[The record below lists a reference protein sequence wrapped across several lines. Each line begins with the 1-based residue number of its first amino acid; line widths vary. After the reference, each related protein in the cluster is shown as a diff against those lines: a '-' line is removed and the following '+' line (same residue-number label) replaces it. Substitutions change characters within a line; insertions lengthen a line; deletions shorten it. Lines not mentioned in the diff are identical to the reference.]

1 MWNNIK
7 VGLSV
12 LLLVLLSV
20 ACTDDSNVSDVSK
33 IERTKVKIAVILPLD
48 KGGVGWNRILE
59 WVRQNIKEANT
70 VIEPEYEIYDE
81 NGIDLDAV
89 ATDLA
94 GRKDIIAVIG
104 CYSSANTEL
113 LARKCAR
120 TYKPVF
126 TFSTSNEL
134 PRAFGQRNFL
144 WGLAESDITQSELLL
159 IKAACYGAKR
169 VSLLAADDIYGK
181 TFTDW
186 FAFQAVELGLEV
198 ADVESYGINELPDK
212 FRQAI
217 GSRSDCL
224 ICVPS
229 SVEDACRMV
238 ERYEQSEYRGRLLFS
253 DMAHSGKLISTL
265 GVKSNGIEGIS
276 LSSDPSTGFDIS
288 YQVNFGVRPAM
299 GEAYVYDAVMI
310 ICYAYRYAVL
320 HGLEINEAIANLL
333 NGKATETGM
342 WTSEAMEDIF
352 MEIEKGNTPIFSG
365 ASGNLDFSPDN
376 YTLVQYSTYVHWMAY
391 EGAFINLDYDTRSDS
406 HSMYAAWEWNKQF
419 MQQFDAA
426 EIPDIVYPGKIGNW
440 AVVVAASQNWINYR
454 HQADALAFYQML
466 KRNGYDDEHII
477 LIMADDI
484 AQNDNNPEKGVVRR
498 IVDGENLYRNVQID
512 YWLSELSP
520 ENLRRILIGEGE
532 GNDLK
537 SGAGDNV
544 IFFWSGHGEK
554 YEWLWGDDDSVSAD
568 LISETFRQMSEK
580 KMFRKM
586 LCFIETCYSG
596 SVAEKCCGIPGLL
609 MFTAANPQET
619 SKADVFN
626 NNLNVWMTN
635 RFTSVLLE
643 QTRKNSNISL
653 RELYLA
659 MFHQTLGSHVS
670 VYNVDCYGNIYRETM
685 GEFLCP

>member
-1 MWNNIK
+1 MWNNIRIR
-7 VGLSV
+7 
-12 LLLVLLSV
+12 LLMPLWMWLSV
-20 ACTDDSNVSDVSK
+20 ACADDNDASNVPET
-33 IERTKVKIAVILPLD
+33 ERMKVKIAVILPLD
-48 KGGVGWNRILE
+48 KDMADWSRILE
-59 WVRQNIKEANT
+59 WVKWNIREANSA
-70 VIEPEYEIYDE
+70 VEPEYEIYDE
-81 NGIDLDAV
+81 NNINLDAV

-94 GRKDIIAVIG
+94 GRKDIVAVIG
-104 CYSSANTEL
+104 CYHSVNTEL

-159 IKAACYGAKR
+159 IKAACYGAKS
-169 VSLLAADDIYGK
+169 VSLLATDDIYGK
-181 TFTDW
+181 TFIDW

-198 ADVESYGINELPDK
+198 ADVESYGTNELPDK
-212 FRQAI
+212 FRQVI
-217 GSRSDCL
+217 SKRSDCL

-229 SVEDACRMV
+229 SVEDACRIV
-238 ERYEQSEYRGRLLFS
+238 ECYEQSEYKGRLLFS
-253 DMAHSGKLISTL
+253 DMAHSDKLISTL
-265 GVKSNGIEGIS
+265 GMKSNGIEGIS

-288 YQVNFGVRPAM
+288 YRVNFGTHPVM
-299 GEAYVYDAVMI
+299 GEAYVYDAVTI
-310 ICYAYRYAVL
+310 VCYAYRYALL

-342 WTSEAMEDIF
+342 WTSGAMEDVF

-365 ASGNLDFSPDN
+365 ASGNLDFSPEN
-376 YTLVQYSTYVHWMAY
+376 YTSVQYSTYVHWMAY

-406 HSMYAAWEWNKQF
+406 HSYAAWEWKKQF
-419 MQQFDAA
+419 MQQFDATGT
-426 EIPDIVYPGKIGNW
+426 PDIVYPEKNGNW
-440 AVVVAASQNWINYR
+440 AVVVAASQDWINYR

-498 IVDGENLYRNVQID
+498 IADGENLYRNVQID
-512 YWLSELSP
+512 YRLSELSP
-520 ENLRRILIGEGE
+520 ENLQRILLGEGE
-532 GNDLK
+532 GNTFNA
-537 SGAGDNV
+537 GAGDNV
-544 IFFWSGHGEK
+544 IFFWSGHGEEN
-554 YEWLWGDDDSVSAD
+554 EWLWRDDDSVSAE
-568 LISETFRQMSEK
+568 LVSETFRQMSER

-653 RELYLA
+653 RELYLV

-670 VYNVDCYGNIYRETM
+670 VYNVDCYGNIYKETM
-685 GEFLCP
+685 GEFLYP